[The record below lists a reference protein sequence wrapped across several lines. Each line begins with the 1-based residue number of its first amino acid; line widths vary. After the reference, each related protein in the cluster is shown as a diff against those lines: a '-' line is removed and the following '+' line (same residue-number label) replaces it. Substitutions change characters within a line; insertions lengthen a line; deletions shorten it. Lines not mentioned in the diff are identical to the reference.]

1 MERVQSFL
9 SELLRSQRF
18 GGRVVARDEKT
29 LIVFDTPS
37 WGERES
43 RAVRA
48 KCPERDVEVHAFDG
62 SLSGFIVIVTR
73 AKEPFAAAS
82 ETAFLLLLICVCWTA
97 WWLHGYLQP
106 WSANAG
112 GI

>member
-48 KCPERDVEVHAFDG
+48 KFPECDVEVHAFDG
-62 SLSGFIVIVTR
+62 SLSGFIVIITR
-73 AKEPFAAAS
+73 SREPLAYLS
-82 ETAFLLLLICVCWTA
+82 ESAFLLVLIGFCYSLY
-97 WWLHGYLQP
+97 WLHGSLQVA
-106 WSANAG
+106 WVA
-112 GI
+112 